1 MICFPAAGAL
11 SSLPAVGVERRGFDF
26 IPDSRCSVTRFK
38 TRDAASL
45 MGRMLNIPSFSLRLL
60 FQRNEK
66 GMTNVSKKV
75 PTFGKKNRSSQIEY
89 HRR

>member
-1 MICFPAAGAL
+1 MTCFPAVGAL

-45 MGRMLNIPSFSLRLL
+45 MGRMLNVPSSLLLLL
-60 FQRNEK
+60 FQRSEK
-66 GMTNVSKKV
+66 EFRNVQKV
-75 PTFGKKNRSSQIEY
+75 FAKSDRQKGSGHEY
-89 HRR
+89 YA